1 MRVIITG
8 GTGLIGSHLAAR
20 LVEDRHEV
28 IVLSRHPEQHVDSI
42 PAGVRAERWD
52 SRTAEGWGPLADGA
66 GAIVNLAGANL
77 SDSRWTEAQ
86 KQKILESRV
95 NAGQAVVEAVR
106 GAAQKP
112 GCVIQS
118 SGINYYGTPGDVLVT
133 EDSPSGNDFLSHVS
147 RLWEASTAEVDQ
159 MGVRRAIIRTA
170 MVLSA
175 EGGALPRLMLPFRL
189 FAGGPMGN
197 GQQWYSWIHIN
208 DEVDAIYHLIKTS
221 EAYGP
226 YNLTSPNPVT
236 NSRFAKILGEAMHR
250 PSFLPV
256 PAFAL
261 KTVLGEMSIVVLEG
275 QRAVPK
281 RLLESGYQ
289 FHFPELKPALEDLI

>member
-1 MRVIITG
+1 
-8 GTGLIGSHLAAR
+8 
-20 LVEDRHEV
+20 
-28 IVLSRHPEQHVDSI
+28 
-42 PAGVRAERWD
+42 
-52 SRTAEGWGPLADGA
+52 
-66 GAIVNLAGANL
+66 
-77 SDSRWTEAQ
+77 
-86 KQKILESRV
+86 
-95 NAGQAVVEAVR
+95 
-106 GAAQKP
+106 
-112 GCVIQS
+112 VIQS

-236 NSRFAKILGEAMHR
+236 NRRFAKILGEAMHR